1 MDLRTMI
8 TFEQAMR
15 VLDDDAITSLN
26 ISALD
31 ESDMVNLILQRSEI
45 IRDQHRFNRYIKAW
59 TQGDDAPMK
68 ELIDTMG
75 VETLTR
81 RAAAY
86 IYLEYLQLR
95 PIFEKKKPKKIADIG
110 CGYALFD
117 LFLAKDFDTD
127 LVLIDLESNENR
139 HFGFKSE
146 GAAYSNLGTAKKL
159 LTDNGIP
166 AKAVKTVNPEKTDV
180 ATYKKLDYAF
190 SFISCGYH
198 FPWHTYR
205 DFFLNSVADE
215 GRIILDIRAHTLGDA
230 MLELS
235 EIGYVRA
242 IVKAANN
249 SADRIM
255 VAKTL

>member
-1 MDLRTMI
+1 MI
-8 TFEQAMR
+8 TFDQAMKA
-15 VLDDDAITSLN
+15 LDQDAITSLD

-31 ESDMVNLILQRSEI
+31 DSDMVNLILQRSEI
-45 IRDQHRFNRYIKAW
+45 IRDQPRFNRYIKAW
-59 TQGDDAPMK
+59 TQGDDVPMQ
-68 ELIDTMG
+68 ELIARMG
-75 VETLTR
+75 RDTLTR

-95 PIFEKKKPKKIADIG
+95 PIFEKKTPHSAADIG

-117 LFLAKDFDTD
+117 LFLAKEFETE

-146 GAAYSNLGTAKKL
+146 GAAYSSLGATKTL

-166 AKAVKTVNPEKTDV
+166 AKAIKTVNPETTDV
-180 ATYKKLDYAF
+180 SQYKGLDYAF

-198 FPWHTYR
+198 YPWTTYR
-205 DFFLNSVADE
+205 EFFLNSVADD

-230 MLELS
+230 MLEMS

-242 IVKAANN
+242 VEKAANN
-249 SADRIM
+249 SADRVMI
-255 VAKTL
+255 AKTL